1 MASFD
6 KELMTK
12 ELKDK
17 FQDAA
22 FLIVTS
28 FKGLSAIEMHG
39 LRRKLDSHS
48 CEYLVIKNRIA
59 RLVLKSCLPTGRG
72 TDLSK
77 SVGLI
82 DGSVGLTLGGL
93 SPEDISKLLVNFI
106 KSHESLV
113 IRGGLFEE
121 GLVSAGYIKEL
132 ASLPTR
138 DVLLATVVMALNA
151 PISGLVNTLDQ
162 VIKKFVIVIDKV
174 REKIA
179 AREGAEKKT
188 IEAKEGETTLSTEK
202 KTIEDNTEKKT
213 IDGIEKKT
221 AEDADKSAPSAGAPG
236 PSA

>member
-1 MASFD
+1 MASYD

-28 FKGLSAIEMHG
+28 FKGLSAIEMSE
-39 LRRKLDSHS
+39 LRRRLDLHS
-48 CEYLVIKNRIA
+48 SEYLVIKNRIA
-59 RLVLKSCLPTGRG
+59 RLVLKSSLSTGRE

-77 SVGLI
+77 CVGLI
-82 DGSVGLTLGGL
+82 DGPVGLTIGRR
-93 SPEDISKLLVNFI
+93 SPEGVSKLLINFI
-106 KSHESLV
+106 KSHGSLV
-113 IRGGLFEE
+113 IRGGLLEE
-121 GLVSAGYIKEL
+121 GLVSTDYIKEL

-138 DVLLATVVMALNA
+138 DVLLATVVRGLNA
-151 PISGLVNTLDQ
+151 PIGGLVNILNQ

-179 AREGAEKKT
+179 TAEGAEKKT
-188 IEAKEGETTLSTEK
+188 TEGREGKTTDEAEK
-202 KTIEDNTEKKT
+202 KTIDNTEKKT
-213 IDGIEKKT
+213 AEEIEKKT
-221 AEDADKSAPSAGAPG
+221 AEDADKSAPSAGAAG

>member
-1 MASFD
+1 MASYD

-12 ELKDK
+12 ELKNK

-28 FKGLSAIEMHG
+28 FKGLSAIDMHE
-39 LRRKLDSHS
+39 LRRRLDSHS

-59 RLVLKSCLPTGRG
+59 RLVLKSCLPTGKG
-72 TDLSK
+72 ADLSK

-82 DGSVGLTLGGL
+82 NGSVGLTIGRE
-93 SPEDISKLLVNFI
+93 SPEGVSKFLFNFI

-121 GLVSAGYIKEL
+121 GLVSGEYINEL

-138 DVLLATVVMALNA
+138 DVLLATVVRTLNA
-151 PISGLVNTLDQ
+151 PIGGLVNTLDQ

-179 AREGAEKKT
+179 AAGGAEKK
-188 IEAKEGETTLSTEK
+188 EGGTK
-202 KTIEDNTEKKT
+202 
-213 IDGIEKKT
+213 
-221 AEDADKSAPSAGAPG
+221 
-236 PSA
+236 